1 MQIRNKERWG
11 SRRVDGRIVLR
22 EVCCLGIIVMICS
35 VSGGVEQAPKQAE
48 GNIIKI
54 AGPELVV
61 DDKDVG
67 ALYGRALATI
77 EMNIVK
83 AKSGMMER
91 EDIVLNAGA
100 DYHRPWTR
108 DASYNTMF
116 AVGMVAP
123 KLARNTLISVL
134 VKDEKYSMRIGG
146 QYWDAIA
153 WVSGAWAYYCYT
165 ADREF
170 LEKYAYEAAKNSM
183 RYFEDT
189 EFDPETGLFDG
200 PGWSDG
206 IAGYPP
212 PYADPKGSSFILDSK
227 AKVNGKFIMKAL
239 STNCLYAN
247 AYANLAKMAAV
258 RKDDPTSYQKKAQA
272 IRKAI
277 NEKLWMENKGYYA
290 YFLDMNGKQDESMEG
305 LGNALAILFDIAP
318 PERVEKILQNV
329 HIEPKGIPCVWP
341 VYPRFGKEYGRHD
354 GTIWPQIQGFWA
366 WACAKSRDTK
376 RFYAEFNNLTNLVRC
391 SEMNFREIYHPVTGE
406 PYGGVQC
413 ERMWEATN
421 HQTWAATAYLSMIYH
436 GIFGLRVDLEQIRFE
451 PMLSDDISDIG
462 LKNFKIREMS
472 LDIHMAGQGKT
483 MAEFKLDGLSHVPLI
498 DASLTG
504 RHAIQI
510 RLK

>member
-1 MQIRNKERWG
+1 MKQSKKERYS
-11 SRRVDGRIVLR
+11 SRRVDVRILFRDVYSLVLILMMCA
-22 EVCCLGIIVMICS
+22 VTGYA
-35 VSGGVEQAPKQAE
+35 EQAPKQAE

-54 AGPELVV
+54 SGPELVV
-61 DDKDVG
+61 GDKNVG

-77 EMNIVK
+77 EMNVVK

-91 EDIVLNAGA
+91 EDFVLNAGA

-123 KLARNTLISVL
+123 KIARNTLLSVL
-134 VKDEKYSMRIGG
+134 QKDEKYGMRIGG
-146 QYWDAIA
+146 QYWDAIV
-153 WVSGAWAYYCYT
+153 WVSGAWAYYCGT

-170 LEKYAYEAAKNSM
+170 LEKYAYEAGKNSM

-189 EFDPETGLFDG
+189 EFDPKTGLFDG

-206 IAGYPP
+206 IAGYPR
-212 PYADPKGSSFILDSK
+212 PYADPAGSSFILDSK

-247 AYANLAKMAAV
+247 AYAILAKMAAV
-258 RKDDPTSYQKKAQA
+258 SKDDPKSYQEKGQA

-277 NEKLWMENKGYYA
+277 NEKLWMEKKGYYA

-318 PERVEKILQNV
+318 PGRVEKILQNV

-366 WACAKSRDTK
+366 WACAKARDEK
-376 RFYAEFNNLTNLVRC
+376 RFYAEFNNLTSLVRG
-391 SEMNFREIYHPVTGE
+391 SEMNFREIYHPVTGK

-436 GIFGLRVDLEQIRFE
+436 GIFGIQVDLEQIKFE
-451 PMLSDDISDIG
+451 PMLRGLGSEIA
-462 LKNFKIREMS
+462 LKNFKIRQMM
-472 LDIHMAGQGKT
+472 LDIYVTGQGQT
-483 MAEFKLDGLSHVPLI
+483 ITEFKLDGLSYSPSI
-498 DASLTG
+498 DASLVGKHTI
-504 RHAIQI
+504 RI